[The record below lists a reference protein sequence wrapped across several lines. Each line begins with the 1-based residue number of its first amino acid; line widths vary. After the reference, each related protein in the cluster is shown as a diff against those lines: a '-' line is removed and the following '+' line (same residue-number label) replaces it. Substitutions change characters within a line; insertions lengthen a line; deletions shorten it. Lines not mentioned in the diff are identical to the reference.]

1 MNMQTVYII
10 AFCCLASALARPG
23 NTKPEDQSQTKWGV
37 RDGVLNVEH
46 HGNIYKNDNHRFDG
60 TASVTKNFVDNKDP
74 LLVGGRVDYK
84 HLPSNSAIGLGAVNA
99 GQFGTKVDL
108 EASRTLFKDRFSQ
121 FDAGV
126 SYGQRFGGPFG
137 NSEPVF
143 GGFIRG
149 SCRRLTYLAGCCTR

>member
-10 AFCCLASALARPG
+10 AFCCLAAALARPG

-46 HGNIYKNDNHRFDG
+46 HGNLYKNDNHRFDG

-149 SCRRLTYLAGCCTR
+149 RF